1 MFYVHKKYSKLIK
14 KAYFEGAYN
23 LFFNKGK
30 MPILDFI
37 DQNVVNIE
45 FKKGYKQFIK
55 ELDNSKSKID
65 FNIYVESPNILS

>member
-1 MFYVHKKYSKLIK
+1 
-14 KAYFEGAYN
+14 
-23 LFFNKGK
+23 